1 MESQKVRSES
11 TSRGPTNAHRRVR
24 YSLVVASLVSVSLL
38 AATPGQS
45 WGAGVI
51 HTPAS
56 VIHTPPKSI
65 GTRPPMAVPLTAGI
79 HAASTVATATPN
91 FGSSVIKPEFHLLS
105 PVQPPS
111 TFTAGSVATT
121 GPALHPASAP
131 GGQPTSAVTSIASTP
146 SAIQLT
152 PSVTPTP
159 SAPQAFS
166 QVPSTYIPTAP
177 CPLGAPA
184 CASR

>member
-1 MESQKVRSES
+1 
-11 TSRGPTNAHRRVR
+11 
-24 YSLVVASLVSVSLL
+24 
-38 AATPGQS
+38 
-45 WGAGVI
+45 
-51 HTPAS
+51 
-56 VIHTPPKSI
+56 
-65 GTRPPMAVPLTAGI
+65 VPLATGI
-79 HAASTVATATPN
+79 HAASTVTSATPN

-111 TFTAGSVATT
+111 TFTGGSVATT

-131 GGQPTSAVTSIASTP
+131 GGQPTSAITSIASAP
-146 SAIQLT
+146 SAIPLT
-152 PSVTPTP
+152 PSPTPTP

>member
-1 MESQKVRSES
+1 METSKIRSES
-11 TSRGPTNAHRRVR
+11 TSRGLTNANRRVG
-24 YSLVVASLVSVSLL
+24 YSLVAASLISLAL
-38 AATPGQS
+38 AATPSQS

-65 GTRPPMAVPLTAGI
+65 GTRPLATGI
-79 HAASTVATATPN
+79 HTASTVTRATPN

-111 TFTAGSVATT
+111 TFTGGSVATT

-131 GGQPTSAVTSIASTP
+131 GGQPTSAITSIASTS

-152 PSVTPTP
+152 PSVTPPP

-184 CASR
+184 CSGR

>member
-1 MESQKVRSES
+1 METSKVRSES
-11 TSRGPTNAHRRVR
+11 TSRGPTNANRRVG
-24 YSLVVASLVSVSLL
+24 YSLILTGLVSLSLL

-65 GTRPPMAVPLTAGI
+65 GTRPPTAVPLATGI
-79 HAASTVATATPN
+79 HVASTVTSATPN

-111 TFTAGSVATT
+111 TFTGGSVATT
-121 GPALHPASAP
+121 GPALHPVSAP
-131 GGQPTSAVTSIASTP
+131 GGQPISAITSIASTS